1 MKQAFTMIAVFAAV
15 ALAAVAAQAGT
26 GEQTFKE
33 KCAMC
38 HTVKGQG
45 GKIGPELTKI
55 GAKLKEKDI
64 QEKLKDPKKANP
76 ASTMPSFKTLPKAD
90 LDGLVGYLKTL
101 K

>member
-1 MKQAFTMIAVFAAV
+1 MKQVFMMIAVCASL
-15 ALAAVAAQAGT
+15 ALAAAAQAGT

-33 KCAMC
+33 KCTMC

-55 GAKLKEKDI
+55 GAKMKDKDLL
-64 QEKLKDPKKANP
+64 EKLKDPKKTNP
-76 ASTMPSFKTLPKAD
+76 SSTMPSFKTLPKAD
-90 LDGLVGYLKTL
+90 MDGLVGYLKTL